1 MFDIAINVS
10 KRYRGEHTGPDLT
23 VDRLYE
29 VEQAVLTK
37 RICLSITNSV
47 FNLIGLLTPLTI
59 TLKVM
64 LKKMLK
70 KMLKWNEELPS
81 ELKRA

>member
-1 MFDIAINVS
+1 M
-10 KRYRGEHTGPDLT
+10 Y
-23 VDRLYE
+23 RLYE

-37 RICLSITNSV
+37 RICLSITNSI

-70 KMLKWNEELPS
+70 WNEELPS
-81 ELKRA
+81 ELKRAWVNVINDLVG